1 VNPVLS
7 FVLKAVV
14 VAGLGLVSVL
24 AGSPVVTALFR
35 RADPPP
41 DAAGAA
47 GQPLASDAVAG
58 STGSAPADP
67 LAPDPDA
74 APVQPAEDSDAT
86 APGVR
91 QAATALRG
99 GRWIGM
105 LERLAVYASI
115 LTGFSE
121 GIAVVLAVK
130 GLARYPE
137 LKATTSGTAERFI
150 IGTFASVLFASAC
163 AGLAWWLIGLW

>member
-1 VNPVLS
+1 MNPILS
-7 FVLKAVV
+7 IVLKAAVV
-14 VAGLGLVSVL
+14 MALGALAVL
-24 AGSPVVTALFR
+24 AGSPLVTALFR
-35 RADPPP
+35 RADPPEP
-41 DAAGAA
+41 
-47 GQPLASDAVAG
+47 
-58 STGSAPADP
+58 TPADSP
-67 LAPDPDA
+67 A
-74 APVQPAEDSDAT
+74 ADT
-86 APGVR
+86 AVPGVR
-91 QAATALRG
+91 SAATVLRG

-115 LTGFSE
+115 LSGFSE

-163 AGLAWWLIGLW
+163 AGLAWWLVGLW